1 MTMKRLVR
9 AMLLLCCL
17 LPAVALGQGAVQG
30 GKKDGEWENV
40 PGGMMMQPPGESIR
54 ASTLV
59 GAAYG
64 FIWLMVAGF
73 VVSVW
78 RRQQRLEQEL
88 DELRRRLPSDAG
100 AAGPGARG

>member
-1 MTMKRLVR
+1 MKMKRLARLV
-9 AMLLLCCL
+9 LLLGWL
-17 LPAVALGQGAVQG
+17 VPAVALAQGAG
-30 GKKDGEWENV
+30 GKQDGEWENV
-40 PGGMMMQPPGESIR
+40 PGGMMMQRPGESIP

-78 RRQQRLEQEL
+78 RRQQRLEQEI
-88 DELRRRLPSDAG
+88 DELRRRLPPD
-100 AAGPGARG
+100 AGPGVRG

>member
-1 MTMKRLVR
+1 MKMKRLVR
-9 AMLLLCCL
+9 VVFLLGWLV
-17 LPAVALGQGAVQG
+17 PTVALAQGAG
-30 GKKDGEWENV
+30 DKSNGDWENV
-40 PGGMMMQPPGESIR
+40 PGGMMMQRPGESIP

-88 DELRRRLPSDAG
+88 DELRRRLPPDTGSG
-100 AAGPGARG
+100 VRG

>member
-9 AMLLLCCL
+9 VMLLLCCL
-17 LPAVALGQGAVQG
+17 VPAVALGQSQG
-30 GKKDGEWENV
+30 DKKDGEWENV
-40 PGGMMMQPPGESIR
+40 PGSMMMQPPGESIP

-100 AAGPGARG
+100 IAGPGARG